1 MLNSFAQVHS
11 YQNVEW
17 RLFDKNGNAK
27 RIFQENRLFTWL
39 MKHGIVSPLFPK
51 IPFFLGHWSDR
62 KVVRNLVT
70 NAGFALNAGLL
81 SGSGAPA
88 AVTYIAL
95 GTGTVAAAVTDT
107 ALGAEIT
114 TGGLARVAATVSLVT
129 TTVANDTAQLL
140 HTFSATAAFAV
151 TESGILNAATA
162 GTLFAHQVFSVV
174 NVNNGDNLQAT
185 WKVQEH

>member
-17 RLFDKNGNAK
+17 RLFDKNGNTK
-27 RIFQENRLFTWL
+27 LIFQENRLFTWL

-51 IPFFLGHWSDR
+51 IPFLLGRWSDR

-81 SGSGAPA
+81 CGSGSPA

-95 GTGTVAAAVTDT
+95 GTGTTAAAVTDT
-107 ALGAEIT
+107 ALQTEIS
-114 TGGLARVAATVSLVT
+114 TGGLARAAATVSLITTSVT
-129 TTVANDTAQLL
+129 NDTAQLL
-140 HTFSATAAFAV
+140 HTFSVTASFAI
-151 TESGILNAATA
+151 TESGILNATA
-162 GTLFAHQVFSVV
+162 SGTLFAHQVFSVV
-174 NVNNGDNLQAT
+174 NVNNGDNLQVT